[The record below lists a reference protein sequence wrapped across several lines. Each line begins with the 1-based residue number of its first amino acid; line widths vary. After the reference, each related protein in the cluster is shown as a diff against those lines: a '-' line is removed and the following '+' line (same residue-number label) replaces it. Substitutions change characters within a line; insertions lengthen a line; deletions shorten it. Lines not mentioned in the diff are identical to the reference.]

1 MCRSVE
7 VAERKPEWLRDL
19 SIISFCVPA
28 KVFPILANPGFISQ
42 VYVFSIADS
51 LQIYTTMYTQ
61 STMYYIEQIA
71 SSFTGVVLGIQ
82 KSSLKNAPES
92 LWLKVPSVLRFT
104 EVPCDGILSI
114 AVNFAKYAASN
125 DRYYAIICNQN
136 HCWKKNP
143 TKHTYCISRSII

>member
-1 MCRSVE
+1 
-7 VAERKPEWLRDL
+7 
-19 SIISFCVPA
+19 
-28 KVFPILANPGFISQ
+28 
-42 VYVFSIADS
+42 
-51 LQIYTTMYTQ
+51 MYTQ
-61 STMYYIEQIA
+61 STMYNIEQIA

-82 KSSLKNAPES
+82 KSSSKNAPES

-104 EVPCDGILSI
+104 EVPSDGILSI

>member
-1 MCRSVE
+1 
-7 VAERKPEWLRDL
+7 
-19 SIISFCVPA
+19 
-28 KVFPILANPGFISQ
+28 
-42 VYVFSIADS
+42 
-51 LQIYTTMYTQ
+51 MYTQ
-61 STMYYIEQIA
+61 STMYNIEQIA

-82 KSSLKNAPES
+82 KSSSKNAPES

-125 DRYYAIICNQN
+125 DRYYLQP
-136 HCWKKNP
+136 KSLLEKTP